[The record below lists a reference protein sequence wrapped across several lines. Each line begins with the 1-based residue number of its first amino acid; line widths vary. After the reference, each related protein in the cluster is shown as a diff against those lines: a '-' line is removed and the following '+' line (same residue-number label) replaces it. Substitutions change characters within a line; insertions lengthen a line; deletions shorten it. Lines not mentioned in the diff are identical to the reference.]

1 MATRKNEPTTEQ
13 QNQEL
18 TPLQLRFIELLL
30 AGKSITDAA
39 RTIGVS
45 RRAACNWLDPAHAV
59 HQEYEQ
65 QRRALAYDLQERV
78 KQVHELAMKALKD
91 FLISTKRPDLRFQAM
106 KLVYESHLRDELTR
120 PEPASSEHLVRD
132 ELDRQINPSA
142 IAIYLY
148 DDRGRPRIH
157 D

>member
-1 MATRKNEPTTEQ
+1 MATRKNELTTEQ

-39 RTIGVS
+39 RTIGV
-45 RRAACNWLDPAHAV
+45 
-59 HQEYEQ
+59 
-65 QRRALAYDLQERV
+65 
-78 KQVHELAMKALKD
+78 KD

>member
-78 KQVHELAMKALKD
+78 KQVHELAMKAIGQGDRKSTRLNSSHQIISYAVFCLK
-91 FLISTKRPDLRFQAM
+91 K
-106 KLVYESHLRDELTR
+106 KK
-120 PEPASSEHLVRD
+120 
-132 ELDRQINPSA
+132 
-142 IAIYLY
+142 
-148 DDRGRPRIH
+148 
-157 D
+157 